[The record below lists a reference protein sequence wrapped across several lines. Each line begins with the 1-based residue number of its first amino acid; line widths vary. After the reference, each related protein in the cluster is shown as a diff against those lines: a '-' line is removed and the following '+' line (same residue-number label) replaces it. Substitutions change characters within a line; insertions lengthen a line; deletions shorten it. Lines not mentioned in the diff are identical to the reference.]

1 MESEVTTCFE
11 CGRSTSDLPVG
22 IEITYQDGSVKST
35 NSQEYPLCLS
45 CFAVETHGS
54 YQAHKKGRR

>member
-1 MESEVTTCFE
+1 MESEITTCFE
-11 CGRSTSDLPVG
+11 CGRSTADLPVG